1 MGIAL
6 SHDFDGKVLDP
17 YGAGIALPCWICKR
31 LKKLHLPEH
40 NHPTGMMRIKVHVS
54 GWMPL
59 RDGPDFRPERS
70 RRAFDSGVRVH
81 AQKTAPAIGW
91 MRIVEIEIDLQ
102 NSSCEGIARALYWAK
117 VR

>member
-17 YGAGIALPCWICKR
+17 YGAGIELPCWICKR
-31 LKKLHLPEH
+31 LKKLHLREH

>member
-17 YGAGIALPCWICKR
+17 YGAGIELPCWICKR
-31 LKKLHLPEH
+31 LKKLHLREH

-70 RRAFDSGVRVH
+70 
-81 AQKTAPAIGW
+81 
-91 MRIVEIEIDLQ
+91 
-102 NSSCEGIARALYWAK
+102 Y
-117 VR
+117 